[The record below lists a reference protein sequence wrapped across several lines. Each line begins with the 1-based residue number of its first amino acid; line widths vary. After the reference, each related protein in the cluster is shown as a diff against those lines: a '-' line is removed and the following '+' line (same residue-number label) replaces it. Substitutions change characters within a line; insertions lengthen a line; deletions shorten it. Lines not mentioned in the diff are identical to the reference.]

1 MKRIVSLLLIALFAF
16 GLIGCAKYASHYNAI
31 AFVHSNEKD
40 NAFMEFYR
48 FEGTMVFTLRGGS
61 SCSLRYSAKLET
73 GSAAVYYDCGQ
84 GKTALLS
91 VGAGDAFAD
100 ALTLSDGGTVY
111 VIVET
116 DGLCENGDFRFSVE

>member
-1 MKRIVSLLLIALFAF
+1 MKRIVSLLLIALFAL
-16 GLIGCAKYASHYNAI
+16 GLTGCAKYTSHYSAI

-40 NAFMEFYR
+40 SAFMEFYH

-61 SCSLRYSAKLET
+61 SINLHYSAKLET

-100 ALTLSDGGTVY
+100 ALTLPESGTVY
-111 VIVET
+111 IIVET
-116 DGLCENGDFRFSVE
+116 DGLCENGAFRFSVE

>member
-1 MKRIVSLLLIALFAF
+1 MKRIVSLLLIALFAL
-16 GLIGCAKYASHYNAI
+16 GLTGCAKYTSHYSAI

-40 NAFMEFYR
+40 SAFMEFYR

-61 SCSLRYSAKLET
+61 SINLHYSAKLET

-100 ALTLSDGGTVY
+100 ALTLPESGTVY
-111 VIVET
+111 IIVET
-116 DGLCENGDFRFSVE
+116 DGLCENGAFRFSVE